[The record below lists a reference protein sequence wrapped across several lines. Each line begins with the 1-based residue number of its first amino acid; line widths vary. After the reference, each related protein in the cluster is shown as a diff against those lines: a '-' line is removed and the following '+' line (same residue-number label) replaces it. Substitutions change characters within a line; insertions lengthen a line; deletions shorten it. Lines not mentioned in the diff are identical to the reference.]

1 MLLLLV
7 AAVSLPAV
15 DAAFIP
21 LTDSHAPS
29 ADSTVLEGVPY
40 VWQEINGFC
49 AWAATSILMQY
60 EGASLDLHD
69 IFAVSG
75 VGFSFAYY
83 QRNDTML
90 IFPGAIYEQI
100 DPVFFMAE
108 LYGLNYTIYF
118 GSEISGAEEQVAYL
132 EGRGISVGLVDG
144 ESEAFDLMRSS
155 IDAGHP
161 LLVSVDPS
169 WLPASDYDYLKQ
181 QGLTGGGHGV
191 VIVGYNE
198 SAGVAWINDPG
209 VGSFGDGF
217 GYPHDGRGN
226 YSQISYTNL
235 NLAWS
240 NRYYISIL
248 IEPFPEES
256 GIEPVADKASLIGP
270 RVRDLLLGVGQTYAP
285 GLASAYLLS
294 YGEQAFRDL
303 GGDILPD
310 GLGSYLSVFDGID
323 SEVLFKAALLKVIGL
338 GIEAQVTLQYLSYRA
353 ALDSLPDHMPGINLS
368 LFLKEANAAL
378 PHFDALSDNG
388 TLVYPGNM
396 TLATGLSSQVFGDI
410 ADLYNST
417 GNMETALQTY
427 ADGLELVSSHL
438 IGIADSWLAAGNALD
453 AIWPSSP
460 LLIYTP
466 YIIVAAIA
474 VAAMILVALRTI
486 RKTPSS

>member
-1 MLLLLV
+1 MI
-7 AAVSLPAV
+7 ATTSLAEV
-15 DAAFIP
+15 DAAFDPAIGIH
-21 LTDSHAPS
+21 TPS
-29 ADSTVLEGVPY
+29 ADSAVLEGVPY

-49 AWAATSILMQY
+49 AWAATSIVMQY
-60 EGASLDLHD
+60 EGAPLDLHD

-83 QRNDTML
+83 QRNDTLL
-90 IFPGAIYEQI
+90 IFPGAIYQQI
-100 DPVFFMAE
+100 DPVVFMTD

-118 GSEISGAEEQVAYL
+118 SSEISGVDEQVAYL
-132 EGRGISVGLVDG
+132 EGRGINVGLID
-144 ESEAFDLMRSS
+144 SELDAFALMRRS

-161 LLVSVDPS
+161 LLVSVDPA

-191 VIVGYNE
+191 VVVGYNE

-209 VGSFGDGF
+209 VGSFGDSF
-217 GYPHDGRGN
+217 GYPYDGRGN

-235 NLAWS
+235 NLAWAS
-240 NRYYISIL
+240 RYYVTIL
-248 IEPFPEES
+248 IEPYPEGS
-256 GIEPVADKASLIGP
+256 GIGPVEDKASLIGP
-270 RVRDLLLGVGQTYAP
+270 RTRDLLLGVGQTYAP

-294 YGEQAFRDL
+294 YGEKGFRDL
-303 GGDILPD
+303 GADVLPD
-310 GLGSYLSVFDGID
+310 ALSSYLSVFDGIE

-353 ALDSLPDHMPGINLS
+353 ALERLPAYLPGFNLS
-368 LFLKEANAAL
+368 LFLKDANEAL
-378 PHFDALSDNG
+378 PHFEALSDND

-417 GNMETALQTY
+417 GDMATALQTY
-427 ADGLELVSSHL
+427 ADGLEMVSSHL
-438 IGIADSWLAAGNALD
+438 TGIADSWLAAGNVLAV
-453 AIWPSSP
+453 IWPSSP
-460 LLIYTP
+460 LVIYGP
-466 YIIVAAIA
+466 YLVVAAIG
-474 VAAMILVALRTI
+474 VAALVLIGIRAV